1 MAQKETHTERT
12 EKPSLPN
19 LIPAE
24 FAAMGKR
31 RFDELVAM
39 QTERLERLQEA
50 NRDWFDRMQ
59 AEATLASE
67 FSTKLA
73 AARSVPEVATA
84 YQEWGSRHMEM
95 AAEDAKRMIAEGRV
109 SRASREYPRRATVRE
124 MKEGPSGSAIRC

>member
-95 AAEDAKRMIAEGRV
+95 AAEDAKRMFAEGQKLAETGARLFFNGWW
-109 SRASREYPRRATVRE
+109 SNGRDA
-124 MKEGPSGSAIRC
+124 GSTQSL